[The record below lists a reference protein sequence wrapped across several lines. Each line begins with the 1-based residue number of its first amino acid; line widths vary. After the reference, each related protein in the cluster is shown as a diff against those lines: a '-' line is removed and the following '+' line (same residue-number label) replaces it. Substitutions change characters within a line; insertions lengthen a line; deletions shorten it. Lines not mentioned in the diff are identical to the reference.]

1 MAMSIN
7 EIEIPK
13 YSLGEEL
20 WNSISHGAGAIFGIV
35 GLMLMIAKVVPA
47 GDPFAIISAI
57 IYGLALI
64 ILFTVSCVY
73 HALGKNNGKRV
84 MRVMDHNMIYIL
96 IAGSYTPYTL
106 VAMRSHNIWG
116 WGNGTVAYVMLAIV
130 WISCIVGV
138 VFNSINIKK
147 YAWLSM
153 ICYLGA
159 GWVIISAFLPL
170 WDIIGKTAC
179 LLLLSSGL
187 CYTVGSILYG
197 LGKKMKYMHTIFHFF
212 VLAGAILM
220 FISIYCFVL

>member
-1 MAMSIN
+1 MSIK
-7 EIEIPK
+7 EIEIPR

-35 GLMLMIAKVVPA
+35 ALLLMITKVAPSNN
-47 GDPFAIISAI
+47 PFAIISAI
-57 IYGLALI
+57 IYGVALI

-73 HALGKNNGKRV
+73 HALAKNNGKRV
-84 MRVMDHNMIYIL
+84 MRVMDHNMIFIL
-96 IAGSYTPYTL
+96 VAGSYTPYTL
-106 VAMRSHNIWG
+106 VAMRPENIWG
-116 WGNGTVAYVMLAIV
+116 WGNGVVAYTMLAIV
-130 WISCIVGV
+130 WTSCIIGT

-159 GWVIISAFLPL
+159 GWVIIAAFAPL
-170 WDIIGKTAC
+170 WNIIGNVGAI
-179 LLLLSSGL
+179 LLLLSGL
-187 CYTVGSILYG
+187 AYTVGSILYG
-197 LGKKMKYMHTIFHFF
+197 LGRKIKYMHTVFHFF